1 MYNIKI
7 YSIIWVKVGED
18 MSYINQLFKIK
29 YKKIYHIEA
38 TNDLFFKAM
47 KQNCIEQYERCET
60 YREILNQKGFN
71 PYTDLKQYTDIQH
84 IPTIPTLYFKHNEM
98 ISMSKKKM
106 LIKATSSG
114 TSGKQ
119 SLLGFNFK
127 SLYRGLKM
135 VLSLCKYHK
144 LISLKPVHYVIF
156 GYEPNKKNQTA
167 ISKST
172 YGFTFFAPAKDRTFV
187 LKFKNDAYELDI
199 EGVKQA
205 LIQFSKGKTPVRTH
219 GFPAYTYFVLKQM
232 KEEGVKVQ
240 LPKGSKLAIGG
251 GWKQFYA
258 EKIEKRAFYDLVYEV
273 LGIEDSNIIEF
284 FSAVEHP
291 VLYADCRCHH
301 FHIPVYSRVIIRDVD
316 TLEPL
321 ENGKVGLIQF
331 LTPMVDAMPLLS
343 VMTDDLGVIHTEKCA
358 CGAPSPYLEIIGR
371 VGIQDIVTCAAGAEE
386 ILKK

>member
-1 MYNIKI
+1 M
-7 YSIIWVKVGED
+7 KVGES
-18 MSYINQLFKIK
+18 MSYMNQLFKIK
-29 YKKIYHIEA
+29 YKKIYMAEK

-47 KQNCIEQYERCET
+47 RENCIYQYEHCEK
-60 YREILNQKGFN
+60 YKEILDKKGFN
-71 PYTDLKQYTDIQH
+71 PYKDLKQYEDILN
-84 IPTIPTLYFKHNEM
+84 IPPIPTLYFKHNEI
-98 ISMSKKKM
+98 ISMSKKK
-106 LIKATSSG
+106 LLVKATSSG
-114 TSGKQ
+114 TSGKK
-119 SLLGFNFK
+119 SFLGFNFK

-144 LISLKPVHYVIF
+144 LISIKPVHYIIF

-172 YGFTFFAPAKDRTFV
+172 YGFTFFAPAVDRTFV
-187 LKFKNDAYELDI
+187 LKFKNNDYELDI

-205 LIQFSKGKTPVRTH
+205 LVQFSKGKTPVRTH

-232 KEEGVKVQ
+232 KEEGIKVK

-251 GWKQFYA
+251 GWKQFYS
-258 EKIEKRAFYDLVYEV
+258 EKIEKQAFYDLVYEV
-273 LGIEDSNIIEF
+273 LGIEDKHIIEF

-291 VLYADCRCHH
+291 VLYTDCRCHH

-321 ENGKVGLIQF
+321 EDGKVGLIN
-331 LTPMVDAMPLLS
+331 LITPMIDSMPLLS

-358 CGAPSPYLEIIGR
+358 CGVHSPYVEIIGR

>member
-1 MYNIKI
+1 M
-7 YSIIWVKVGED
+7 KVGES
-18 MSYINQLFKIK
+18 MSYMNQLFKIK
-29 YKKIYHIEA
+29 YKKIYMAEK

-47 KQNCIEQYERCET
+47 RENCIYQYEHCEK
-60 YREILNQKGFN
+60 YKEILDKKSFN
-71 PYTDLKQYTDIQH
+71 PYKDLKQYEDILN
-84 IPTIPTLYFKHNEM
+84 IPPIPTLYFKHNEI
-98 ISMSKKKM
+98 ISMSKKK
-106 LIKATSSG
+106 LLVKATSSG
-114 TSGKQ
+114 TSGKK
-119 SLLGFNFK
+119 SFLGFNFK

-144 LISLKPVHYVIF
+144 LISIKPVHYIIF

-172 YGFTFFAPAKDRTFV
+172 YGFTFFAPAVDRTFV
-187 LKFKNDAYELDI
+187 LKFKNNDYELDI

-232 KEEGVKVQ
+232 KEEGIKVK

-251 GWKQFYA
+251 GWKQFYS
-258 EKIEKRAFYDLVYEV
+258 EKIEKQAFYDLVYEV
-273 LGIEDSNIIEF
+273 LGIEDKHIIEF

-291 VLYADCRCHH
+291 VLYTDCRCHH

-321 ENGKVGLIQF
+321 EDGKVGLIN
-331 LTPMVDAMPLLS
+331 LITPMIDSMPLLS

-358 CGAPSPYLEIIGR
+358 CGAHSPYVEIIGR

>member
-1 MYNIKI
+1 M
-7 YSIIWVKVGED
+7 KVGES
-18 MSYINQLFKIK
+18 MSYMNQLFKIK
-29 YKKIYHIEA
+29 YKKIYMAEK

-47 KQNCIEQYERCET
+47 RENCIYQYEHCEK
-60 YREILNQKGFN
+60 YKEILDKKGFN
-71 PYTDLKQYTDIQH
+71 PYKDLKQYEDILN
-84 IPTIPTLYFKHNEM
+84 IPPIPTLYFKHNEI
-98 ISMSKKKM
+98 ISMSKKK
-106 LIKATSSG
+106 LLVKATSSG
-114 TSGKQ
+114 TSGKK
-119 SLLGFNFK
+119 SFLGFNFK

-144 LISLKPVHYVIF
+144 LISIKPVHYIIF

-172 YGFTFFAPAKDRTFV
+172 YGFTFFAPAVDRTFV
-187 LKFKNDAYELDI
+187 LKFKNNDYELDI

-205 LIQFSKGKTPVRTH
+205 LVQFSKGKTPVRTH

-232 KEEGVKVQ
+232 KEEGIKVK

-251 GWKQFYA
+251 GWKQFYS
-258 EKIEKRAFYDLVYEV
+258 EKIEKQAFYDLVYEV
-273 LGIEDSNIIEF
+273 LGIDDKHIIEF

-291 VLYADCRCHH
+291 VLYTDCRCHH

-321 ENGKVGLIQF
+321 EDGKVGLIN
-331 LTPMVDAMPLLS
+331 LITPMIDSMPLLS

-358 CGAPSPYLEIIGR
+358 CGAHSSYVEIIGR